1 MISRFFTR
9 WQLKKHTSNVEK
21 LSWIKQ
27 ISLISL
33 GLRVSYWELFVIYLL
48 IYFRWQV
55 VIKQVMLLLNVLQ
68 KLKALLIYLVKGKD
82 VKTIKI
88 IDTLKF
94 GQLLFVILNWF
105 PNALIYVRISLE
117 RAAVRGRPY
126 YAIARHRMLI
136 FKPNI
141 SA

>member
-55 VIKQVMLLLNVLQ
+55 VIKQMMLLLNVFQ
-68 KLKALLIYLVKGKD
+68 KLKALLIYLMKGKD

-88 IDTLKF
+88 IDNFKF
-94 GQLLFVILNWF
+94 LSWLIVICNFGLISKCLDICTYKLRTFDNQLL
-105 PNALIYVRISLE
+105 Y
-117 RAAVRGRPY
+117 AVM
-126 YAIARHRMLI
+126 IAKHCMLI
-136 FKPNI
+136 LKT
-141 SA
+141 

>member
-1 MISRFFTR
+1 
-9 WQLKKHTSNVEK
+9 
-21 LSWIKQ
+21 
-27 ISLISL
+27 
-33 GLRVSYWELFVIYLL
+33 
-48 IYFRWQV
+48 
-55 VIKQVMLLLNVLQ
+55 MLLLNVLQ

-94 GQLLFVILNWF
+94 
-105 PNALIYVRISLE
+105 E